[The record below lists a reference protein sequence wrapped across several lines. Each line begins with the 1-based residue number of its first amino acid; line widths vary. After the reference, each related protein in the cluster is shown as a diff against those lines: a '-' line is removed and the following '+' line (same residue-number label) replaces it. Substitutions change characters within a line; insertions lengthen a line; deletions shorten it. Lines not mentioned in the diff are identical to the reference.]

1 MDSIAFILPKLSK
14 KAPVEYVY
22 SLTLE
27 LISYF
32 IIDVYYFDN
41 IIEIDFPCITKKIN
55 FNEKIDFHKYK
66 IIHSHGFRPDL
77 YVINNCNSLDIV
89 KISTTHSF
97 IKQDLS
103 STYNIFISFIFSR
116 IWIKKLKKMDDVV
129 TLNSTMSKYYSKFI
143 DINKL
148 YTIYSG
154 HSIDINNIELDGFD
168 KNIIEKFKSD
178 KILLGVVANLT
189 KQKGI
194 SQIINALKFSDKYR
208 LLIIGEGKYQND
220 LKKLAITN
228 NVSQSCMFLGHKSD
242 AYRYINYFDI
252 FVLSSFQEGF
262 GLAGLE
268 AAQLGKPLICSN
280 IDVFREIY
288 PFDIVQFFNIN
299 NPQSLL
305 SAADFIFDNYDFYS
319 NAVKQ
324 FYRDNYTKK
333 IMAKNYINFYKK
345 VISNKY

>member
-1 MDSIAFILPKLSK
+1 MDSIAYILPKLSK

-32 IIDVYYFDN
+32 NIDVYYFDN
-41 IIEIDFPCITKKIN
+41 IVEIDFPCFTKNIK
-55 FNEKIDFHKYK
+55 FDEKIDFRKYK

-77 YVINNCNSLDIV
+77 YVIKNCNSLDII

-116 IWIKKLKKMDDVV
+116 IWINTLKKMDYVV
-129 TLNSTMSKYYSKFI
+129 TLNSTMSKYYLKFI
-143 DINKL
+143 NINKL

-168 KNIIEKFKSD
+168 KNNIEKFKSD

-208 LLIIGEGKYQND
+208 LLIIGEGKYRTD
-220 LKKLAITN
+220 LEKLAIIN
-228 NVSQSCMFLGHKSD
+228 NVSQRCLFLGHKSD

-268 AAQLGKPLICSN
+268 AAQLGKPLICSD
-280 IDVFREIY
+280 IEVFREIY
-288 PFDIVQFFNIN
+288 PSDIVQFFNLN
-299 NPQSLL
+299 DPKSLL
-305 SAADFIFDNYDFYS
+305 SAADLIFEKYDYFSNSVKKFYL
-319 NAVKQ
+319 
-324 FYRDNYTKK
+324 DNYTKK
-333 IMAKNYINFYKK
+333 IMAQNYFHFYKN
-345 VISNKY
+345 VISNK

>member
-27 LISYF
+27 LISY
-32 IIDVYYFDN
+32 INIDVYYFDN
-41 IIEIDFPCITKKIN
+41 IVEIDFPCFTKNIK
-55 FNEKIDFHKYK
+55 FNEKIDFRKYK

-77 YVINNCNSLDIV
+77 YVINNCNSLDII

-116 IWIKKLKKMDDVV
+116 IWINKLKKMDYVV
-129 TLNSTMSKYYSKFI
+129 TLNSTMSKYYLKFI
-143 DINKL
+143 NINKL

-154 HSIDINNIELDGFD
+154 HSIDINNKALDGFD
-168 KNIIEKFKSD
+168 ENIIEKFKSD

-194 SQIINALKFSDKYR
+194 SQIINALKYSDKYC
-208 LLIIGEGKYQND
+208 LLIIGQGKYQIE
-220 LKKLAITN
+220 LEKLAISN
-228 NVSQSCMFLGHKSD
+228 NVRHLCLFLGHKTD
-242 AYRYINYFDI
+242 AYRYIQYFDI
-252 FVLSSFQEGF
+252 FALSSFQEGF

-280 IDVFREIY
+280 IEVFREIY
-288 PFDIVQFFNIN
+288 PSDIVQFFNLN
-299 NPQSLL
+299 DPQSLL
-305 SAADFIFDNYDFYS
+305 SAADLIFEKYDFFS
-319 NAVKQ
+319 NSVKQ
-324 FYRDNYTKK
+324 FYLDNYTKK
-333 IMAKNYINFYKK
+333 IMAQNYFHFYKN
-345 VISNKY
+345 VISNK